1 MNRKELSL
9 ILKEGEGYKIEF
21 TEGFNDLVEKNLII
35 GEGATTARK
44 YCLRQTSVNSGQLR
58 SNSWGEKNIMTEI
71 NAMSEGWGTRIG
83 RIFTDIF
90 NPCVSA
96 SSAQSVSYRNPSIID
111 DDKKPQMNADERRY
125 VPVTYLIK
133 TTHRKGRKERKA
145 IQQES
150 LRPLRSLRL
159 NAFST
164 PTPER
169 APPVPAVH
177 LRLSRAGG

>member
-1 MNRKELSL
+1 MFSNKLAIIWRLLGDSGDYL
-9 ILKEGEGYKIEF
+9 AILEIEEMP
-21 TEGFNDLVEKNLII
+21 TK
-35 GEGATTARK
+35 R
-44 YCLRQTSVNSGQLR
+44 Y
-58 SNSWGEKNIMTEI
+58 
-71 NAMSEGWGTRIG
+71 GTRMTWIG

-96 SSAQSVSYRNPSIID
+96 SSVQSVFYRNPATID

-125 VPVTYLIK
+125 VPITGFGEII
-133 TTHRKGRKERKA
+133 HRKGRKERKA

-159 NAFST
+159 NVFSA
-164 PTPER
+164 PVHER
-169 APPVPAVH
+169 APPAPAVH